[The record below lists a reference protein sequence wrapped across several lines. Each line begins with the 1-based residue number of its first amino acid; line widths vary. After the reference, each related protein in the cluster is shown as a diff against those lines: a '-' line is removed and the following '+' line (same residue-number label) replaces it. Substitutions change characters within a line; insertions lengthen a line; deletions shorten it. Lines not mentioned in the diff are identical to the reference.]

1 MIFIT
6 LRRRSAVI
14 FSKKALFLSVVATLM
29 ATPARAAVDSNFYC
43 FLCFGQSN
51 MAGGGAGN
59 QNDKAGLLASDCDT
73 NTRIKTLA
81 FSDCATTDYSLGCSV
96 YKPARVDTSWYTAF
110 QPIQICSEGLS
121 PSMYFAR
128 TLLDSLRSD
137 ITIGLI
143 PCALSGM
150 SLDVFIKG
158 DSNFNIPT
166 YAHPTL
172 GNHSPY
178 AWMLSRL
185 KEAQKVGVIKGAIFH
200 QGESGANSNSCTQ
213 PGCSLAWIPMAK
225 MIFDTIK
232 TDLGVDTSTFPFVV
246 GELRQD
252 TMHPL
257 PCCASFNKNVD
268 SLAKVYRH
276 CAVASSAGLLG
287 NGNDTYHFNCAGMRE
302 LGARFALQMLA
313 LSSPTYL
320 ARVGSSGTIAQRVHQ
335 YQAMKTATS
344 NIKIYSLDGRA
355 VGSYAG
361 TNVENALRNLSAG
374 GVYLVSRKLSD
385 GSVATLP
392 YVNASG
398 SRH

>member
-1 MIFIT
+1 M
-6 LRRRSAVI
+6 V
-14 FSKKALFLSVVATLM
+14 FSSKAQLLLLVAALM
-29 ATPARAAVDSNFYC
+29 AAPVSAQVDSNFYI

-81 FSDCATTDYSLGCSV
+81 FSDCAKTDYSLGCSV
-96 YKPARVDTSWYTAF
+96 YQPARVDSVWYTAF

-121 PSMYFAR
+121 PSLYFAR

-137 ITIGLI
+137 IKIGLI

-158 DSNFNIPT
+158 DSNFSIPT

-185 KEAQKVGVIKGAIFH
+185 KAAQKVGVVKGAIFH

-213 PGCSLAWIPMAK
+213 KGCSLAWIPMAK

-232 TDLGVDTSTFPFVV
+232 MDIGADTSKFPFVV

-252 TMHPL
+252 TMTPK
-257 PCCASFNKNVD
+257 PCCSSFNKNVD
-268 SLAKVYRH
+268 SLAKVYPH
-276 CAVASSAGLLG
+276 CGVASSAGLLG
-287 NGNDTYHFNCAGMRE
+287 NGNDAYHFNCAGMRT
-302 LGARFALQMLA
+302 LGARYAQQMLS
-313 LSSPTYL
+313 LSSPSYL
-320 ARVGSSGTIAQRVHQ
+320 ARAGSSGIVIERAHQ
-335 YQAMKTATS
+335 YQAMKSATS
-344 NIKIYSLDGRA
+344 SIKIYSLDGRII
-355 VGSYAG
+355 GSYAG
-361 TNVENALRNLSAG
+361 TNVENALRNLKAG
-374 GVYLVSRKLSD
+374 GVYLVTRKLSD

-392 YVNASG
+392 YVNASAG
-398 SRH
+398 TH